1 MYNVQHPRYFR
12 RVLVIGIV
20 TAIVALASRGEPA
33 DLAQCEKR
41 MSREVCLHTLY
52 P

>member
-1 MYNVQHPRYFR
+1 MQPIHIM
-12 RVLVIGIV
+12 LLATLAIIGCMW
-20 TAIVALASRGEPA
+20 ASISEA

-41 MSREVCLHTLY
+41 MSREVCIHSVM